1 MAFTLKTFYKSP
13 QWRKFREYVISERL
27 SRDGDIICEH
37 CKKPIINNYDI
48 IAHHC
53 NTYLSE
59 SNVNDLDISLNPDN
73 IALVHMACHN
83 KIHFEKGFRRK
94 SVIVV
99 YGSPAAGKS
108 TYLNNVVGESDLIID
123 IDRIYEALNNYRNN
137 KLLGTVMDTYRFLLD
152 IAKTRKGNW
161 TQCFVVTTSIFTA
174 RRLINQVDADEV
186 IHIDTPKDI
195 CYKQADKKIK
205 KFDGY
210 KDFLDKYWSE
220 VENNPML
227 LDELKN
233 F

>member
-27 SRDGDIICEH
+27 SRDGDIICER

-53 NTYLSE
+53 NIYLSE
-59 SNVNDLDISLNPDN
+59 SNVNDLDISLNSDN

-83 KIHFEKGFRRK
+83 KIHNKGFRSK
-94 SVIVV
+94 KVFVV
-99 YGSPAAGKS
+99 YGSPSAGKS
-108 TYLNNVVGESDLIID
+108 TFINTVVEDNDLIID
-123 IDRIYEALNNYRNN
+123 IDRIYESLNNYRSN
-137 KLLGTVMDTYRFLLD
+137 KILGTVMDTYRFLLD

-161 TQCFVVTTSIFTA
+161 TQCYVVTTSIFTA
-174 RRLINQVDADEV
+174 RRLISQVDADEV
-186 IHIDTPKDI
+186 LHIDTPKEV
-195 CYKQADKKIK
+195 CYERAEKKIA

-210 KDFLDKYWSE
+210 KDFLDKYWTE
-220 VENNPML
+220 FENNQML
-227 LDELKN
+227 AEELKN